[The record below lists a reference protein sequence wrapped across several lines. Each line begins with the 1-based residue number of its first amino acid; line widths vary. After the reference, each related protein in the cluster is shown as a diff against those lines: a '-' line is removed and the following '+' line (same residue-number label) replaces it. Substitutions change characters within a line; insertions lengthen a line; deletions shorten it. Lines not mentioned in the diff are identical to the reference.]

1 MPLQQ
6 PAVSEAASSPI
17 PQAKPLAKPAARPAS
32 SPATVSSAAP
42 SSVDTR
48 YFVQVGVFAVE
59 DNALTLQE
67 KLEAAGFRVHTLG
80 MKTPKGVLI
89 QVRVGPFDSKG
100 DADASAAQLKAMDLP
115 TYIFKLKS

>member
-1 MPLQQ
+1 M
-6 PAVSEAASSPI
+6 
-17 PQAKPLAKPAARPAS
+17 
-32 SPATVSSAAP
+32 
-42 SSVDTR
+42 
-48 YFVQVGVFAVE
+48 GVFAVE

-89 QVRVGPFDSKG
+89 QVRVGPFDSKA